1 MQTIISVIGGIF
13 WILTYVFIISKG
25 FKDKTFGMP
34 LIALC
39 ANISWEFIF
48 SFVFPYGPPQSYINY
63 LWFGLDTI
71 VVAQFLKYGKNE
83 FLRWRPSSKL
93 HELFIVLLTS
103 EFSIILVGSIIIG
116 DFRGIYSAFGQNL
129 VMSILFIIMLFKRNS
144 LRGQSIYI
152 AVFKMLGTG
161 LVSLHFYLYEPI
173 TSSSFILPSL
183 YVLIFIFDI
192 VYIYLISRFYKRNK
206 MPLLIFDFLVS
217 ISF

>member
-25 FKDKTFGMP
+25 FKDKTYGMP

-71 VVAQFLKYGKNE
+71 LVAQFLKYGKNE
-83 FLRWRPSSKL
+83 FLRWSTSKL
-93 HELFIVLLTS
+93 YKLFIVLISS
-103 EFSIILVGSIIIG
+103 EFGIILIGSIIIG

-129 VMSILFIIMLFKRNS
+129 VMSILFIIMFSKRNS

-152 AVFKMLGTG
+152 AIFKMLGTG

-173 TSSSFILPSL
+173 TQSSFILPSL
-183 YVLIFIFDI
+183 FISIFIFDMA
-192 VYIYLISRFYKRNK
+192 YIFLIIKYNK
-206 MPLLIFDFLVS
+206 QNKIPLLKI
-217 ISF
+217 

>member
-25 FKDKTFGMP
+25 FKDKTYGMP

-39 ANISWEFIF
+39 ANISWEFIY

-63 LWFGLDTI
+63 LWFGLDII

-83 FLRWRPSSKL
+83 FLKWSSSKL
-93 HELFIVLLTS
+93 YKLFIVLLAF
-103 EFSIILVGSIIIG
+103 EFGIILVGSIAIG

-129 VMSILFIIMLFKRNS
+129 LMSILFIIMFFKRNS

-152 AVFKMLGTG
+152 AIFKMLGTG

-173 TSSSFILPSL
+173 TQSSLILPSL
-183 YVLIFIFDI
+183 YVSIFIFDMA
-192 VYIYLISRFYKRNK
+192 YFFLIIRFYKQNK
-206 MPLLIFDFLVS
+206 IPLLKI
-217 ISF
+217 

>member
-25 FKDKTFGMP
+25 FKDKTYGMP

-83 FLRWRPSSKL
+83 FLKWPTSKL
-93 HELFIVLLTS
+93 YKLFIVLIAC
-103 EFSIILVGSIIIG
+103 EFSIILVGSIAIG

-129 VMSILFIIMLFKRNS
+129 LMSILFVIMFFKRNS

-152 AVFKMLGTG
+152 AIFKMLGTS

-173 TSSSFILPSL
+173 TQSSLILPSL
-183 YVLIFIFDI
+183 FVSIFIFDMA
-192 VYIYLISRFYKRNK
+192 YIYLIIRAYKQNK
-206 MPLLIFDFLVS
+206 VSLLKI
-217 ISF
+217 